1 MGANRESIA
10 RKIDEL
16 VPIEGTPLYTVAQ
29 QSLDDMRASID
40 PTRINAIVLLTD
52 GMNQDDNPGDDDSQL
67 SALVRAGRTSA
78 EGGTGAAVRIFPIA
92 YGTGA
97 DLPTLKRIAEA
108 TTATA
113 YDASDP
119 KTIEKVF
126 TNVVSNF

>member
-1 MGANRESIA
+1 M
-10 RKIDEL
+10 KQDL
-16 VPIEGTPLYTVAQ
+16 
-29 QSLDDMRASID
+29 D

-52 GMNQDDNPGDDDSQL
+52 GQNSDGNDQDDQQQLQRLIDVSRKDS
-67 SALVRAGRTSA
+67 
-78 EGGTGAAVRIFPIA
+78 EGKSVASVRIFPIA
-92 YGTGA
+92 YGADA
-97 DLPTLKRIAEA
+97 DLQVLKRIAEA